1 MPISDEN
8 DGSNG
13 RDPNKTRT
21 ETPPPSYD
29 EALAISSMISQQNP
43 DPLYVNLSPSP
54 PPPLA
59 TPTSPNAAPPPPQLQ
74 TDGASAIVLTTTAAV
89 NGHPPLSP
97 STAEIIEA
105 TPPNPTPLPPLA
117 AAATATPST
126 NGTINV

>member
-1 MPISDEN
+1 
-8 DGSNG
+8 
-13 RDPNKTRT
+13 
-21 ETPPPSYD
+21 
-29 EALAISSMISQQNP
+29 MISQQNP

-59 TPTSPNAAPPPPQLQ
+59 TPTSPNNAATPSPQLQ

-89 NGHPPLSP
+89 NGQPPLSP

-105 TPPNPTPLPPLA
+105 TPPNPTPPPPL